1 MDGTLKDFSEELKQG
16 LAEMQSYA
24 QSWASSSEGGLR
36 LIPGPRGEPS
46 RRNEQLSKETCEWR
60 TTFRNLARLVE
71 QAPSLFE
78 DVRETIDCEDWTESS
93 GGRESEA
100 LRVLHRR
107 GLAWVAFLS
116 SCARMTGS
124 LFSSAR

>member
-1 MDGTLKDFSEELKQG
+1 MHERERITKHAWRVDGTLKDFSQELKQG

-78 DVRETIDCEDWTESS
+78 DVCETIDCEACQGIGPKAAEVGSQKLCAFCI
-93 GGRESEA
+93 EEA
-100 LRVLHRR
+100 
-107 GLAWVAFLS
+107 
-116 SCARMTGS
+116 
-124 LFSSAR
+124 